1 RAAVGTSLLVI
12 AINAAAAL
20 LGHLNGGVDVGV
32 TALFIVG
39 GTVGSILGSR
49 LSGRIDEGRLLLGF
63 AGMVVLVALY
73 IIGRTVLGHGAT
85 A

>member
-1 RAAVGTSLLVI
+1 
-12 AINAAAAL
+12 
-20 LGHLNGGVDVGV
+20 VGV

-49 LSGRIDEGRLLLGF
+49 LSGRIDEGRLRLGF

-73 IIGRTVLGHGAT
+73 IIARTLLGHGAT